1 MSDDLINLDNR
12 RSVED
17 LVQTASRRDAL
28 KIKKVFQDSLRESK
42 EELEAKILTQS
53 ATTWREAAIRAQYII
68 ECYAETP
75 DGRDGRRQMLIRQTL
90 VDLERLI
97 EDEKAEEL

>member
-17 LVQTASRRDAL
+17 LAQTAFRRDAL
-28 KIKKVFQDSLRESK
+28 KIKKVFQDSLRHNN
-42 EELEAKILTQS
+42 EEIEAKILTQA
-53 ATTWREAAIRAQYII
+53 ATSWKEAAIRAQYII